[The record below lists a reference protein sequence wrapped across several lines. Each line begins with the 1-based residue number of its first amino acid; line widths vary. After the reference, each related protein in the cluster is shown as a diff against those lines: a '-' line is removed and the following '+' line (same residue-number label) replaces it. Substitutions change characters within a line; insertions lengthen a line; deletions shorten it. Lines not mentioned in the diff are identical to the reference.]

1 MEEQINILIV
11 DDEEVMR
18 SLMRDVLTD
27 AGYKVDTVLCG
38 EEAIDKIKQNEIS
51 ILVTDLKMPGM
62 DGTEVLRKVKA
73 INSDICVIVV
83 TAYPSLESA
92 IEAMRHGAYDYI
104 VKPFNIEEIK
114 LVLGRAVERQQL
126 LSEASEKEFYQQ
138 MAIRDGLT
146 GLYNHRHLY
155 DVLSYEIERALRYK
169 HSVGFLMLDL
179 DNFKIYNDTY
189 GHLAGDKLLQD
200 FARLFISVVRAADMV
215 FRYGGEE
222 FAIVCPETSKQK
234 VIEIARRL
242 LNLSAEK
249 LPLTL
254 SIGIASYPDD
264 GQVRDELISNAD
276 LALYQAKHLGKNR
289 FCLFGIEKEEQHG

>member
-1 MEEQINILIV
+1 MEQEINILIV

-18 SLMRDVLTD
+18 SLMRDVLND
-27 AGYKVDTVLCG
+27 AGYKVQTVGCG
-38 EEAIDKIKQNEIS
+38 EDAIEKIRQDEIS

-73 INSDICVIVV
+73 IDSDICVIVV

-126 LSEASEKEFYQQ
+126 LSEAAEKEFYQQ
-138 MAIRDGLT
+138 IAIRDGLT
-146 GLYNHRHLY
+146 GLYNHRHFYEILP
-155 DVLSYEIERALRYK
+155 YEIERAKRYK
-169 HSVGFLMLDL
+169 HSVGLLMIDL
-179 DNFKIYNDTY
+179 DNFKGYNDTY

-200 FARLFISVVRAADMV
+200 FARLFVSVVRGADMV

-222 FAIVCPETSKQK
+222 FAIVCPETTKQN

-249 LPLTL
+249 VPLTL
-254 SIGIASYPDD
+254 SIGMASYPDD
-264 GQVRDELISNAD
+264 GQARDELIANAD
-276 LALYQAKHLGKNR
+276 FALYQAKQLGKNR
-289 FCLFGIEKEEQHG
+289 FCLFEIKKEEEHG